1 MLQYPQRRFFRA
13 RHCLNR
19 QIKSLLQQVLPR
31 KGRMRNMVGLDNPA
45 TACWKTD
52 FSGSYILLVGIVA
65 LHEIVQLQHEMVIQ
79 GAAAFCDA
87 KHLSQPCATRY
98 GTLNLGQKMSSN
110 IGKRFAD
117 APDSILP
124 VRIDIAK
131 KPQNAFA
138 LIRTRRKGVYM

>member
-1 MLQYPQRRFFRA
+1 MFPAFYIMFFGLPVTWQLKGMRVECCGRWISRSRICVGVGNEAEAAVGGFRPSDSRVNAPITAKEIFQGTPLPQQA
-13 RHCLNR
+13 N
-19 QIKSLLQQVLPR
+19 KSLLQQVLPR

-87 KHLSQPCATRY
+87 KHL
-98 GTLNLGQKMSSN
+98 
-110 IGKRFAD
+110 
-117 APDSILP
+117 
-124 VRIDIAK
+124 
-131 KPQNAFA
+131 
-138 LIRTRRKGVYM
+138 

>member
-87 KHLSQPCATRY
+87 KHLE
-98 GTLNLGQKMSSN
+98 QKMSSN